1 MYYYFSSDEKC
12 AIKINGTFFG
22 IINDQIKMISSKT
35 QPPFVEIC
43 PINSCQS
50 TVNFLLD
57 ENFFLSPPPNIVLT
71 DLKGG
76 YLIKYHTDYK
86 TNQFAIINQQKFA
99 SALVT
104 VFYENQLKLTIE
116 TPLDFYAQTINLL
129 ADSAEIN
136 QFKQNGC
143 DFISVFIKGNKS
155 TLLIY
160 SISQKITNVFCKEI
174 DEYSLDNSLCTV
186 ETYCDNAKHK
196 VTRFWSFQNNA
207 FEINKVQIERDKNF
221 CANNLST
228 YVLPYAF
235 LEELLLSCEIDD
247 FLSENMLKN
256 KDKIKDYLG
265 CYIGVM
271 PPPSFRDINEVG
283 LIFSKSNNFYSVE
296 YLTFEFENNKI
307 SNIKKLDF

>member
-1 MYYYFSSDEKC
+1 MLEH
-12 AIKINGTFFG
+12 
-22 IINDQIKMISSKT
+22 
-35 QPPFVEIC
+35 
-43 PINSCQS
+43 
-50 TVNFLLD
+50 
-57 ENFFLSPPPNIVLT
+57 LSEWCGSVL
-71 DLKGG
+71 
-76 YLIKYHTDYK
+76 
-86 TNQFAIINQQKFA
+86 F
-99 SALVT
+99 
-104 VFYENQLKLTIE
+104 
-116 TPLDFYAQTINLL
+116 LDFFPLRALRGVNGKKNLVCL
-129 ADSAEIN
+129 FLFCGRS
-136 QFKQNGC
+136 
-143 DFISVFIKGNKS
+143 
-155 TLLIY
+155 L
-160 SISQKITNVFCKEI
+160 FCKEI

-207 FEINKVQIERDKNF
+207 FEIDKVQIERDKNF

-283 LIFSKSNNFYSVE
+283 LIFSKSNNFYLVE